1 MRLPTHKR
9 YITLIYFAHT
19 AQGRGS
25 VRLFNNG
32 NTSPSNTA
40 GIVEVY
46 YSNQWGTI
54 CRSSYNDDTAT
65 VVCHQLG
72 YSGGQESTAK

>member
-1 MRLPTHKR
+1 M
-9 YITLIYFAHT
+9 
-19 AQGRGS
+19 
-25 VRLFNNG
+25 RLFNNG
-32 NTSPSNTA
+32 NTLPSNTA

-54 CRSSYNDDTAT
+54 CRSSYNGDTAT

-72 YSGGQESTAK
+72 YSGGYESSDK

>member
-1 MRLPTHKR
+1 M
-9 YITLIYFAHT
+9 
-19 AQGRGS
+19 
-25 VRLFNNG
+25 RLFNNG
-32 NTSPSNTA
+32 NTSPNNRA

-46 YSNQWGTI
+46 YNNQWGTI

-72 YSGGQESTAK
+72 YSGGYESNGK

>member
-1 MRLPTHKR
+1 M
-9 YITLIYFAHT
+9 
-19 AQGRGS
+19 
-25 VRLFNNG
+25 RLFNNG

-46 YSNQWGTI
+46 YNNQWGTI
-54 CRSSYNDDTAT
+54 CRSASKNDDTAT

-72 YSGGQESTAK
+72 YYGGHESTEK

>member
-1 MRLPTHKR
+1 MRLFK
-9 YITLIYFAHT
+9 
-19 AQGRGS
+19 
-25 VRLFNNG
+25 NG

-46 YSNQWGTI
+46 FNNQWGTI
-54 CRSSYNDDTAT
+54 CRSSYNDDAAAT

-72 YSGGQESTAK
+72 YSEGRKSTEK